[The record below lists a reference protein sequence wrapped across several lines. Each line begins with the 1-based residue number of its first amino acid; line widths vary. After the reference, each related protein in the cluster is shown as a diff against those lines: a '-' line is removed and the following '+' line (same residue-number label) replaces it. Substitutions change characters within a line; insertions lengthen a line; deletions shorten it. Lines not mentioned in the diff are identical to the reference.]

1 MKSKDL
7 IIDYFN
13 SLPEVKRIHELE
25 PYIDNNLEIKNQFDD
40 LKKKQRLMVLKKE
53 KNLDYQKEL
62 NDYNLA
68 KEKLLDMPFVE
79 EYLELIDYIH
89 NLLDDLTN
97 GIEDE
102 IYKCVN
108 K

>member
-1 MKSKDL
+1 MNSKEV

-25 PYIDNNLEIKNQFDD
+25 PFIDKNENIKKQFLD

-62 NDYNLA
+62 KDYNLA
-68 KEKLLDMPFVE
+68 KEELLDMPFVE
-79 EYLELIDYIH
+79 EYLELIDYVH
-89 NLLDDLTN
+89 NLLEDLTN
-97 GIEDE
+97 GIELE
-102 IYKCVN
+102 LSELLN

>member
-1 MKSKDL
+1 MNSKDK

-25 PYIDNNLEIKNQFDD
+25 PYIDKNLDIKLQFED
-40 LKKKQRLMVLKKE
+40 LKQKQRIMVLKKE
-53 KNLDYQKEL
+53 KNLDFQKEL

-79 EYLELIDYIH
+79 EYLELIDYVKF
-89 NLLDDLTN
+89 LLDSLTN
-97 GIEDE
+97 GIEDNL
-102 IYKCVN
+102 YKAIN
-108 K
+108 E

>member
-1 MKSKDL
+1 MNSKEA

-25 PYIDNNLEIKNQFDD
+25 PFIDKNENIKKQFLD

-62 NDYNLA
+62 KDYNLA
-68 KEKLLDMPFVE
+68 KEELLDMPFVE
-79 EYLELIDYIH
+79 EYLELIDYVH
-89 NLLDDLTN
+89 NLLEDLIN
-97 GIEDE
+97 GIELE
-102 IYKCVN
+102 LSELLN